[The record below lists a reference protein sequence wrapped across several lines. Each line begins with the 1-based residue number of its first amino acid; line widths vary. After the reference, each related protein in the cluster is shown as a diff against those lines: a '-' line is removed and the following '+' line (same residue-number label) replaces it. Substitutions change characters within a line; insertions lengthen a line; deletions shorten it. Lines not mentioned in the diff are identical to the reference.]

1 MAPYCQFIEISLK
14 QNIIIFL
21 VYNNKYLYSRM
32 VKDTLV
38 PDIYDNNLKK
48 MFAERNNTKAD
59 DRIEG

>member
-21 VYNNKYLYSRM
+21 VYTNKYLYSRM

-38 PDIYDNNLKK
+38 PDIYYNNQKK